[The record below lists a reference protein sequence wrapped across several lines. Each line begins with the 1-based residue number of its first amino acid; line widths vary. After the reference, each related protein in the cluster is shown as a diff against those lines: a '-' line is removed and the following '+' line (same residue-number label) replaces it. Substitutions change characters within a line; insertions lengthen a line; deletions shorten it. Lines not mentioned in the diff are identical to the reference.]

1 MIDYEKVSRFRIADK
16 PEVKRE
22 VVKLI
27 LFLKLREK
35 HKSNLI
41 NVNILSDFPIKDD
54 KKVDIYYDNLKTKK
68 VVLYKLYKKDSP
80 ASIEEYN
87 SYQSPFME
95 TEVRLIHLRDVPD
108 NVEDIYEYLEDYI

>member
-1 MIDYEKVSRFRIADK
+1 MIDFEKVSRFRIADK
-16 PEVKRE
+16 PDVKKE

-41 NVNILSDFPIKDD
+41 NINIHSDFPITDD

-68 VVLYKLYKKDSP
+68 VVLYKIYKKESP

-87 SYQSPFME
+87 TYEMPFME

-108 NVEDIYEYLEDYI
+108 NLEDIYKYLEEFI